1 MTTEWPAAIAAETV
15 VSAPALDG
23 RHLCLCGFMA
33 AGKTLVGRRLAVRLA
48 LPFIDLDERVIAQ
61 TGRTPAA
68 LIHAEGE
75 AAFRQHEARALEE
88 ALNGPQSVIAL
99 GGGALLIDASLA
111 AVRARAVLVHLR
123 VSAETARL
131 RALSQPEQ
139 ARPLLGED
147 LDETRA
153 RLSARAAL
161 YAQSD
166 VEVDAD
172 GADPSAVTAAVLA
185 GLERLTA
192 R

>member
-1 MTTEWPAAIAAETV
+1 
-15 VSAPALDG
+15 
-23 RHLCLCGFMA
+23 
-33 AGKTLVGRRLAVRLA
+33 
-48 LPFIDLDERVIAQ
+48 
-61 TGRTPAA
+61 
-68 LIHAEGE
+68 
-75 AAFRQHEARALEE
+75 
-88 ALNGPQSVIAL
+88 VIAL
-99 GGGALLIDASLA
+99 GGGALLVDASLA
-111 AVRARAVLVHLR
+111 AVRARAALVHLR

>member
-1 MTTEWPAAIAAETV
+1 MTTEWPAALAAETV
-15 VSAPALDG
+15 VEAPALEG

-33 AGKTLVGRRLAVRLA
+33 AGKTLVGRRLAVRLG
-48 LPFIDLDERVIAQ
+48 LPFVDLDERVIAQ

-75 AAFRQHEARALEE
+75 AVFRQHEARALEE
-88 ALNGPQSVIAL
+88 ALNGPQSVLAL
-99 GGGALLIDASLA
+99 GGGALLADASRA
-111 AVRARAVLVHLR
+111 AVRARSVLVHLR
-123 VSAETARL
+123 VSAETARA

-139 ARPLLGED
+139 ARPLLGDD

-153 RLSARAAL
+153 RLDARAAL

-172 GADPSAVTAAVLA
+172 AADPATVTAAVLA
-185 GLERLTA
+185 GLERLKA